1 MSEVKHLKKLFA
13 DLYDGVPWTEV
24 KLTTIITDITSEQAA
39 KKIIPEANSIWQLV
53 QHCLGWRD
61 NVLRKLQGE
70 EFKSPEDNYLSEPT
84 DTSADAWNQ
93 LLAALAQNNL
103 AWQHFLQSLPDESL
117 DNGYAPAQHAFTQYA
132 VIHGILH
139 HDNYHIGQVLM
150 LKKLVMQQQ
159 R

>member
-24 KLTTIITDITSEQAA
+24 KLTTILTDITSEQAA

-53 QHCLGWRD
+53 QHCVGWRD

-70 EFKSPEDNYLSEPT
+70 IFNSPEHNYLLPPDNVSP
-84 DTSADAWNQ
+84 Q
-93 LLAALAQNNL
+93 
-103 AWQHFLQSLPDESL
+103 AWQHLLSRLEQSEKNWEQFLEQLDDNKLHEPYLPSK
-117 DNGYAPAQHAFTQYA
+117 GKFTIYE

-139 HDNYHIGQVLM
+139 HDNYHFGQIVM
-150 LKKLVMQQQ
+150 LKKLV
-159 R
+159 

>member
-1 MSEVKHLKKLFA
+1 MSETTRIAQLFA
-13 DLYDGVPWTEV
+13 DWHDQKPWTE
-24 KLTTIITDITSEQAA
+24 ITLMGILADITPEMAA
-39 KKIIPEANSIWQLV
+39 AHPIPGANSIWQLV